1 MVIDQ
6 HSPTWA
12 SIEAFILEKSADAR
26 SELET
31 FGVTPERTDY
41 LRGRIAALGELHR
54 LANPETTPR
63 SGFAP
68 THRKPEPF

>member
-12 SIEAFILEKSADAR
+12 SIKIFILEKSADAR

-31 FGVTPERTDY
+31 FGVTPERADY

-54 LANPETTPR
+54 LANPANDPMIGLR
-63 SGFAP
+63 PDS
-68 THRKPEPF
+68 

>member
-12 SIEAFILEKSADAR
+12 NIEAFILENSADAR

-31 FGVTPERTDY
+31 FGVTPERADY

-54 LANPETTPR
+54 LANP
-63 SGFAP
+63 AND
-68 THRKPEPF
+68 PEIGLRPDS